1 MKSKTVEA
9 VGTIRTNRGE
19 LEQHF
24 EFKKSDPVKSVRWMW
39 QWLFMRILFARGAWK
54 HIPLFVRQLSVLF
67 NDWSGLRVSAFS
79 GGSMG
84 DTMEN
89 DLLKLLFNATTIA
102 NVAINATSS
111 PITIVAVALHTAD
124 PGESGTQQTSEAA
137 YTSYAR
143 VSVTRD
149 SSNWTVTNNSVS
161 PNAAI
166 TFPAGTGGSGTV
178 TYWSVGKTAS
188 GATTLWFSGTVSPN
202 IVTGNGITPSLTTAS
217 AITVD

>member
-1 MKSKTVEA
+1 MKKISEA
-9 VGTIRTNRGE
+9 VGTAHVSKFDLHNMFVSVPTRG
-19 LEQHF
+19 
-24 EFKKSDPVKSVRWMW
+24 VRYFWQKFLRQALFGRGKWAAIPLWMK
-39 QWLFMRILFARGAWK
+39 QCFILFNVWSC
-54 HIPLFVRQLSVLF
+54 LNVSV
-67 NDWSGLRVSAFS
+67 FS

-124 PGESGTQQTSEAA
+124 PGEAGTQQTSEAS

-149 SSNWTVTNNSVS
+149 SSNWIVTNNSVS

-188 GATTLWFSGTVSPN
+188 GATTLWFSGTVTPN
-202 IVTGNGITPSLTTAS
+202 IVTGNGITPSLTTAT